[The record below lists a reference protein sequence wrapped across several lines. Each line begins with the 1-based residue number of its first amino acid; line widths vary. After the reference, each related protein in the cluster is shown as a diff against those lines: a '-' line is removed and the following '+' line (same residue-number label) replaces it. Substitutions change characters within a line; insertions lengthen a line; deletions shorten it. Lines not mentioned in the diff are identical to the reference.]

1 MENTMTR
8 IADLPMD
15 NGQGLSN
22 GLSNQGAYSP
32 MVPNASSANQQGNT
46 PTNYIPINVHPNPY
60 GISNQNPI
68 MPNPQQT
75 SAPQQGLQSQG
86 FAPPPGLQTPGLQ
99 TPGLHMPQSQYAPED
114 QQQMLAQMPTQRLPS
129 RDIPRDTT
137 GYLHDEQV
145 QANYIPQKNISS
157 DYVRDYEDMTEK
169 NRIEY
174 ENKKRRENRLD
185 VIFTELQTPVFIA
198 ILFFFFQ
205 LPSVNTYL
213 FKNLAFLAIY
223 NVDGNFNFNGLL
235 LKSIAFGSLYYIV
248 TKTTAFLSEI

>member
-15 NGQGLSN
+15 NGQGLSS

-32 MVPNASSANQQGNT
+32 MVPNAASANQSGNT

-75 SAPQQGLQSQG
+75 SAPQPGLQTQQGLQS
-86 FAPPPGLQTPGLQ
+86 
-99 TPGLHMPQSQYAPED
+99 HYAPEE

-129 RDIPRDTT
+129 RDIPRDAT

-145 QANYIPQKNISS
+145 QANYIPQKNVSS

-174 ENKKRRENRLD
+174 ERKKKQENRFDMIL
-185 VIFTELQTPVFIA
+185 TELQTPIFIA
-198 ILFFFFQ
+198 VLFFFFQ
-205 LPSVNTYL
+205 LPSVNSYI

-223 NVDGNFNFNGLL
+223 DIDGNFNFNGLL
-235 LKSIAFGSLYYIV
+235 LKSLVFGSLYYIV
-248 TKTTAFLSEI
+248 TKTTTYLSEI